1 MLSLSLRRF
10 FVELHYVNV
19 LGTLSLFHLAI
30 NEWVWV
36 GYEELSRS
44 RRVLSTLAFGL
55 DRWMTASEKKLKCL
69 ELIKKA
75 SLWLALSSSLVIF
88 LGDYRAFF
96 REKWRIKVEHSD
108 WGNKSIMYK
117 GLIISHVKLQNCH
130 GNVQYVRSAKMA
142 SRF

>member
-1 MLSLSLRRF
+1 MDDSLREKIKMFRI
-10 FVELHYVNV
+10 NKK
-19 LGTLSLFHLAI
+19 GLSMISIIEQF
-30 NEWVWV
+30 
-36 GYEELSRS
+36 S
-44 RRVLSTLAFGL
+44 
-55 DRWMTASEKKLKCL
+55 D
-69 ELIKKA
+69 
-75 SLWLALSSSLVIF
+75 F